1 MLREMTTATFPAMG
15 GAIEVQLPAPAA
27 GQLTAI
33 ERLFAE
39 HERVMS
45 RFLPD
50 SELCALNANA
60 GAAFAASPLLFDVLS
75 EACGW
80 ACVTGGVFDPTVIDV
95 LEATGYDR
103 PFERIDGGVAVAERP
118 RTRRLWR
125 EIAFDFERDVIT
137 LPRDVRI
144 DLGGIGKGYTVDR
157 AIESL
162 ASQTTAMVNASG
174 DLYAAGDGPAGD
186 GWRIGVADPF
196 EPDRD
201 LAVIVVRDRGV
212 ATSGSSKRRWG
223 ADARY
228 HHLIDPRAGGS
239 SESDVLSVTVIASSA
254 TEADV
259 LAKTAFLLGG
269 EAGQRFVEAREGAA
283 SLAVTLRGDV
293 LMSDRF
299 AEYLA

>member
-1 MLREMTTATFPAMG
+1 MTTATFPAMG

-60 GAAFAASPLLFDVLS
+60 GAAFAASPLLFDVGS

-162 ASQTTAMVNASG
+162 ASQTTAKVYPSG
-174 DLYAAGDGPAGD
+174 D
-186 GWRIGVADPF
+186 R
-196 EPDRD
+196 
-201 LAVIVVRDRGV
+201 
-212 ATSGSSKRRWG
+212 
-223 ADARY
+223 
-228 HHLIDPRAGGS
+228 
-239 SESDVLSVTVIASSA
+239 
-254 TEADV
+254 
-259 LAKTAFLLGG
+259 
-269 EAGQRFVEAREGAA
+269 
-283 SLAVTLRGDV
+283 
-293 LMSDRF
+293 
-299 AEYLA
+299 